1 MSQLITIQV
10 PQDWVEGVPDEDV
23 TLKEIFRMGLRE
35 YKINRAVQLY
45 KNGIGSIGYIS
56 EKMCFLKQD
65 LIREFRLR
73 NILPEFSEETLKE
86 ELG

>member
-45 KNGIGSIGYIS
+45 KNGIGSIS
-56 EKMCFLKQD
+56 PFAHFKF
-65 LIREFRLR
+65 
-73 NILPEFSEETLKE
+73 
-86 ELG
+86 